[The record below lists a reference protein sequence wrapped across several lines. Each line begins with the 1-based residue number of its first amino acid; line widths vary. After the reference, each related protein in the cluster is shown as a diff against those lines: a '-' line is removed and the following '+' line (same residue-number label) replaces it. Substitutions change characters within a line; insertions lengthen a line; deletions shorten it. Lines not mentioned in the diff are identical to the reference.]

1 MGQKTGDIIE
11 NYVNPNN
18 YNSLLKK
25 YKKVLPFLAITE
37 DIIIEKL
44 KKENQRLKGQYEKD
58 FRAKD
63 EEIKNLKA
71 KMDNE
76 IKLLKEEN
84 RLTQNLVK
92 DLIKNI

>member
-1 MGQKTGDIIE
+1 M
-11 NYVNPNN
+11 
-18 YNSLLKK
+18 
-25 YKKVLPFLAITE
+25 PFLAITE
-37 DIIIEKL
+37 DIIIEEL

-84 RLTQNLVK
+84 RLTRKLVK

>member
-1 MGQKTGDIIE
+1 
-11 NYVNPNN
+11 
-18 YNSLLKK
+18 
-25 YKKVLPFLAITE
+25 LPFLAITE
-37 DIIIEKL
+37 DIIIEEL

-84 RLTQNLVK
+84 RLTRKLVK

>member
-1 MGQKTGDIIE
+1 MI
-11 NYVNPNN
+11 
-18 YNSLLKK
+18 
-25 YKKVLPFLAITE
+25 LAITE
-37 DIIIEKL
+37 DIIIEEL

-84 RLTQNLVK
+84 RLTRKLVK